1 MALKRANGEGN
12 LRKRSNGT
20 WEARITV
27 GVDPATG
34 KLISKSVYARTQKEV
49 RAKVKALQAKLEGH
63 DNPTAALTQSAAVE
77 PEPETEKE
85 MTVGEWLDTW
95 LETYVKYSVK
105 PYTMDA
111 YQRNCDNYIK
121 PMLGKIRLAALNAPQ
136 IQRFYNSLLT
146 EKKLSPKTVRNI
158 HGVFHKAL
166 EQAVKLGMIRSNPTN
181 LCDLPKVRRKEIH
194 PMEQEEITAFLKAIE
209 GCKYELVYRVTLF
222 TGMRQG
228 EILGLTWDCVDFQ
241 HNALYVNKQLQK
253 AKKVGGQY
261 VLVPTKSGR
270 SRMIT
275 VAPSVMDLL
284 KKQKSQQAQMRL
296 LAGQDWKNPWDL
308 VFTNEFG
315 GNLSHFTVYKTFK
328 EIVRSMGLGQER
340 FHDLRH
346 SYAVVSIESGD
357 DIKTVQANLG
367 HATASFTLDVYG
379 HVSQKM
385 RQQSADRMEQ
395 FIQKISG

>member
-1 MALKRANGEGN
+1 MRKAKKNAQGAGSIRKRADG
-12 LRKRSNGT
+12 R
-20 WEARITV
+20 WEARFTT
-27 GVDPATG
+27 GLDPVSG
-34 KLISKSVYARTQKEV
+34 KQVQKSVYGRTQKEV
-49 RAKVKALQAKLEGH
+49 REK
-63 DNPTAALTQSAAVE
+63 LTQITTELDNGTYME
-77 PEPETEKE
+77 PSKDTLS
-85 MTVGEWLDTW
+85 EWLDTW

-111 YQRNCDNYIK
+111 YQRSCNNYIK
-121 PMLGKIRLAALNAPQ
+121 PALGSVKLAALNAPQ
-136 IQRFYNSLLT
+136 IQRFYNGLLT

-166 EQAVKLGMIRSNPTN
+166 GQAVKLGMIRSNPTV
-181 LCDLPKVRRKEIH
+181 LCNLPKVRRKEIH
-194 PMEQEEITAFLKAIE
+194 PMEQGEIAAFLKAIE
-209 GCKYELVYRVTLF
+209 GSKYELLYRVTLF

-228 EILGLTWDCVDFQ
+228 EVLGLTWDCVDFA
-241 HNALYVNKQLQK
+241 HDAIYVNKQLQK
-253 AKKVGGQY
+253 TKKVGGTY
-261 VLVPTKSGR
+261 TLVPTKNSR
-270 SRMIT
+270 SRIIT
-275 VAPSVMDLL
+275 AAPSVMTLL

-308 VFTNEFG
+308 VFTNDFG

-328 EIVRSMGLGQER
+328 EIVRSIGLEQER

-385 RQQSADRMEQ
+385 RRQSAERMEQ
-395 FIQKISG
+395 FIRKLSG

>member
-1 MALKRANGEGN
+1 MRKAKKNAQGAGSIRKRADG
-12 LRKRSNGT
+12 R
-20 WEARITV
+20 WEARFTT
-27 GVDPATG
+27 GLDPVSG
-34 KLISKSVYARTQKEV
+34 KQVQKSVYGRTQKEV
-49 RAKVKALQAKLEGH
+49 REK
-63 DNPTAALTQSAAVE
+63 LTQITTELDNGTYME
-77 PEPETEKE
+77 PSKDTLS
-85 MTVGEWLDTW
+85 EWLDTW

-111 YQRNCDNYIK
+111 YQRSCNNYIK
-121 PMLGKIRLAALNAPQ
+121 PALGSVKLAALNAPQ
-136 IQRFYNSLLT
+136 IQRFYNGLLT

-166 EQAVKLGMIRSNPTN
+166 GQAVKLGMIRSNPTV

-194 PMEQEEITAFLKAIE
+194 PMEQGEIAAFLKAIE
-209 GCKYELVYRVTLF
+209 GSKYELLYRVTLF

-228 EILGLTWDCVDFQ
+228 EVLGLTWDCVDFA
-241 HNALYVNKQLQK
+241 HDAIYVNKQLQK
-253 AKKVGGQY
+253 TKKVGGTY
-261 VLVPTKSGR
+261 TLVPTKNSR
-270 SRMIT
+270 SRIIT
-275 VAPSVMDLL
+275 AAPSVMTLL

-308 VFTNEFG
+308 VFTNDFG

-328 EIVRSMGLGQER
+328 EIVRSIGLEQER

-385 RQQSADRMEQ
+385 RRQSAERMEQ
-395 FIQKISG
+395 FIRKLSG

>member
-1 MALKRANGEGN
+1 VRKAKKGAQGAGTIRERADG
-12 LRKRSNGT
+12 R
-20 WEARITV
+20 WEARFTT
-27 GVDPATG
+27 GFDPASG
-34 KLISKSVYARTQKEV
+34 KQIQKSIYGKTQKAV
-49 RAKVKALQAKLEGH
+49 RKKLAQITTELDDGTYMESTK
-63 DNPTAALTQSAAVE
+63 DTVE
-77 PEPETEKE
+77 K
-85 MTVGEWLDTW
+85 WLDAW

-105 PYTMDA
+105 PYTLDA

-121 PMLGKIRLAALNAPQ
+121 PALGAIRLSALTTLQ
-136 IQRFYNSLLT
+136 IQRFYNSLLVD
-146 EKKLSPKTVRNI
+146 KRLSPKTVRNI

-166 EQAVKLGMIRSNPTN
+166 EQAMKLGMIRNNPTV

-194 PMEQEEITAFLKAIE
+194 PMEQQEIEAFLKAIE
-209 GCKYELVYRVTLF
+209 GCKYELLYRVTLF

-228 EILGLTWDCVDFQ
+228 EVLGLNWDCVDFD

-253 AKKVGGQY
+253 TQKVGGQY
-261 VLVPTKSGR
+261 VLAPTKSGR

-275 VAPSVMDLL
+275 VAPSVMTLL

-296 LAGQDWKNPWDL
+296 LAGADWKNPWDL

-315 GNLSHFTVYKTFK
+315 GNLSHFMVYKTFK
-328 EIVRSMGLGQER
+328 EIVKSIGLAQER

-346 SYAVVSIESGD
+346 SYAVVSLESGD
-357 DIKTVQANLG
+357 DIKTVQTNLG

-385 RQQSADRMEQ
+385 RQQSAERMEA
-395 FIQKISG
+395 FIQKVSG

>member
-1 MALKRANGEGN
+1 VRKTKKNAQGAGTIRKRADG
-12 LRKRSNGT
+12 R
-20 WEARITV
+20 WEARFTT
-27 GVDPATG
+27 GFDPASG
-34 KLISKSVYARTQKEV
+34 KQIQKSIYGKTQKAV
-49 RAKVKALQAKLEGH
+49 REKLAQITTELDAGTYME
-63 DNPTAALTQSAAVE
+63 PT
-77 PEPETEKE
+77 KD
-85 MTVGEWLDTW
+85 TVGEWLDAW

-105 PYTMDA
+105 PYTLDA

-121 PMLGKIRLAALNAPQ
+121 PALGAVRLSALTTLQ
-136 IQRFYNSLLT
+136 IQRFYNSLLV
-146 EKKLSPKTVRNI
+146 ERKLSPKTVRNI

-166 EQAVKLGMIRSNPTN
+166 EQAMKLGMIRNNPTA

-194 PMEQEEITAFLKAIE
+194 PMEQQEIEAFLKAIE
-209 GCKYELVYRVTLF
+209 GCKYELLYRVTLF

-228 EILGLTWDCVDFQ
+228 EVLGMTWDCVDFD
-241 HNALYVNKQLQK
+241 HDALYVNKQLQK
-253 AKKVGGQY
+253 TQKVGGQY
-261 VLVPTKSGR
+261 VLAPTKSGR

-275 VAPSVMDLL
+275 VAPSVMTLL

-296 LAGQDWKNPWDL
+296 LAGAEWKNPWDL

-328 EIVRSMGLGQER
+328 EIVRSVGLEQGR

-346 SYAVVSIESGD
+346 SYAVVSLESGD
-357 DIKTVQANLG
+357 DIKTVQTNLG

-385 RQQSADRMEQ
+385 RQQSAERMEQ
-395 FIQKISG
+395 FIQKVSG

>member
-1 MALKRANGEGN
+1 MRKEKKNAQGAGSIRKRADG
-12 LRKRSNGT
+12 R
-20 WEARITV
+20 WEARFTA
-27 GVDPATG
+27 GFDPVSG
-34 KLISKSVYARTQKEV
+34 KQVQKSVYGRTQKEV
-49 RAKVKALQAKLEGH
+49 REK
-63 DNPTAALTQSAAVE
+63 LTQITTELDDGTYME
-77 PEPETEKE
+77 PSKDTLS
-85 MTVGEWLDTW
+85 EWLDTW
-95 LETYVKYSVK
+95 LETYVRYSVK

-111 YQRNCDNYIK
+111 YQRSCNNYIK
-121 PMLGKIRLAALNAPQ
+121 PALGSVKLAALNAPQ
-136 IQRFYNSLLT
+136 IQRFYNGLLT

-166 EQAVKLGMIRSNPTN
+166 GQAVKLGMIRSDPTV

-194 PMEQEEITAFLKAIE
+194 PMEQGEIAAFLKAME
-209 GCKYELVYRVTLF
+209 GSKYELLYRVTLF

-228 EILGLTWDCVDFQ
+228 EVLGLTWDCVDFA
-241 HNALYVNKQLQK
+241 HDAIYVNKQLQK
-253 AKKVGGQY
+253 TKKVGGTY
-261 VLVPTKSGR
+261 TLVPTKNSR
-270 SRMIT
+270 SRIIT
-275 VAPSVMDLL
+275 AAPSVMTLL

-308 VFTNEFG
+308 VFTNDFG

-328 EIVRSMGLGQER
+328 EIVRSIGLEQER

-367 HATASFTLDVYG
+367 HAAASFTLDVYG

-385 RQQSADRMEQ
+385 RRQSAERMEQ
-395 FIQKISG
+395 FIRKLSG

>member
-1 MALKRANGEGN
+1 MRKAKKNAQGAGTIRKRADG
-12 LRKRSNGT
+12 R
-20 WEARITV
+20 WEARFTA
-27 GVDPATG
+27 GLDPVSG
-34 KLISKSVYARTQKEV
+34 KQIQKSVYGRTQKEV
-49 RAKVKALQAKLEGH
+49 REK
-63 DNPTAALTQSAAVE
+63 LTQITTELDDGTYME
-77 PEPETEKE
+77 PSKDTLS
-85 MTVGEWLDTW
+85 EWLDTW
-95 LETYVKYSVK
+95 LETYVRYSVK

-111 YQRNCDNYIK
+111 YQRSCNNYIK
-121 PMLGKIRLAALNAPQ
+121 PALGNMKLAALNAPQ
-136 IQRFYNSLLT
+136 IQRFYNGLLT

-166 EQAVKLGMIRSNPTN
+166 GQAVKLGMIRSNPTV

-194 PMEQEEITAFLKAIE
+194 PMEQGEIAAFLKAIE
-209 GCKYELVYRVTLF
+209 GSKYELLYRVTLF

-228 EILGLTWDCVDFQ
+228 EVLGLTWDCVDFA
-241 HNALYVNKQLQK
+241 HDAIYVNKQLQK
-253 AKKVGGQY
+253 TKKVGGTY
-261 VLVPTKSGR
+261 TLVPTKNSR
-270 SRMIT
+270 SRIIT
-275 VAPSVMDLL
+275 AAPSVMTLL

-296 LAGQDWKNPWDL
+296 LVGQDWKNPWDL
-308 VFTNEFG
+308 VFTNDFG

-328 EIVRSMGLGQER
+328 EIVRSIGLEQER

-385 RQQSADRMEQ
+385 RRQSAERMEQ
-395 FIQKISG
+395 FIRKLSG

>member
-1 MALKRANGEGN
+1 MRKTRKSAQGAGTI
-12 LRKRSNGT
+12 RKRTDGR
-20 WEARITV
+20 WEARFTT
-27 GVDPATG
+27 GFDPASG
-34 KLISKSVYARTQKEV
+34 KQVQKSIYGKTQKEV
-49 RAKVKALQAKLEGH
+49 REKLAQITTELDDGTYLE
-63 DNPTAALTQSAAVE
+63 PT
-77 PEPETEKE
+77 KD
-85 MTVGEWLDTW
+85 TVGEWLDTW

-105 PYTMDA
+105 PYTLDA

-146 EKKLSPKTVRNI
+146 EKKLSPKTIRNI

-166 EQAVKLGMIRSNPTN
+166 EQAVKLGMVRSNPTD

-194 PMEQEEITAFLKAIE
+194 PMEQEEIAAFLKAIE

-228 EILGLTWDCVDFQ
+228 EILGLTWDCVDFER
-241 HNALYVNKQLQK
+241 NALYVNKQLQK
-253 AKKVGGQY
+253 TKKVGGEY
-261 VLVPTKSGR
+261 VLAPTKSGR

-275 VAPSVMDLL
+275 VAPSVIHLL
-284 KKQKSQQAQMRL
+284 KKQKRQQAQMRL

-308 VFTNEFG
+308 VFTNEHG
-315 GNLSHFTVYKTFK
+315 GNLSHFMVYKTFK
-328 EIVRSMGLGQER
+328 EIVKSIGLGQER

-346 SYAVVSIESGD
+346 SYAVVSLESGD
-357 DIKTVQANLG
+357 DIKTVQTNLG

-379 HVSQKM
+379 HISQKM

-395 FIQKISG
+395 FIRKISG

>member
-1 MALKRANGEGN
+1 M
-12 LRKRSNGT
+12 KRSKKNTQGAGT
-20 WEARITV
+20 IRKCADGRWEAWFTAGFNPV
-27 GVDPATG
+27 SG
-34 KLISKSVYARTQKEV
+34 KQVQKSVYGKTQKEV
-49 RAKVKALQAKLEGH
+49 REK
-63 DNPTAALTQSAAVE
+63 LTQITTELDDGTYME
-77 PEPETEKE
+77 PSKDTLS
-85 MTVGEWLDTW
+85 EWLDTW

-111 YQRNCDNYIK
+111 YQRSCNNYIK
-121 PMLGKIRLAALNAPQ
+121 PALGNMKLAALNAPQ
-136 IQRFYNSLLT
+136 IQRFYNGLLT
-146 EKKLSPKTVRNI
+146 EKNLSPKTVRNI

-166 EQAVKLGMIRSNPTN
+166 GQAVKLGMIRSNPTV

-194 PMEQEEITAFLKAIE
+194 PMEQGEIAAFLKAIE
-209 GCKYELVYRVTLF
+209 GSKYELLYQVTLF

-228 EILGLTWDCVDFQ
+228 EVLGLTWDCVDFA
-241 HNALYVNKQLQK
+241 HDAIYVNKQLQK
-253 AKKVGGQY
+253 TKKVGGTY
-261 VLVPTKSGR
+261 TLVPTKNSR
-270 SRMIT
+270 SRIIT
-275 VAPSVMDLL
+275 AAPSVMALL

-308 VFTNEFG
+308 VFTNNFG

-328 EIVRSMGLGQER
+328 EIVRSIGLEQER

-385 RQQSADRMEQ
+385 RQQSAERMEQ
-395 FIQKISG
+395 FIQKLSG